1 MNYFILNMKWQ
12 NSRRKRR
19 GKEKE
24 KKKKKKYVDKVV
36 VDSQLPQINQLTRLI
51 KTTK

>member
-1 MNYFILNMKWQ
+1 MKWP

-19 GKEKE
+19 
-24 KKKKKKYVDKVV
+24 KKRKKKRKKKKYADKVV
-36 VDSQLPQINQLTRLI
+36 ADSLLPQINQLTRLI